1 MIKIVGN
8 IQYCGFTR
16 YKKRLQGLIAWY
28 INNAQKVSTENMKGL
43 KKRESSL
50 IGRVIMEAFPLHQIF
65 NKALNA
71 FTKTCCE
78 NIRRGKKMRWLFK
91 LWALKVYLKNVLNHF
106 GERCL
111 VGTVKKHNGTWIFIF
126 HYPPPPPHHHHHH
139 HHHHHILHDPKN

>member
-78 NIRRGKKMRWLFK
+78 NIRRGE
-91 LWALKVYLKNVLNHF
+91 KNEVTF
-106 GERCL
+106 
-111 VGTVKKHNGTWIFIF
+111 
-126 HYPPPPPHHHHHH
+126 
-139 HHHHHILHDPKN
+139 